1 MSCTSCG
8 SNSITSCNCNDNCPN
23 KTSDITLFNGS
34 LSYIDVPAGASLNDV
49 LSLMEMYIANG
60 FADVD
65 LSYAI
70 GAGNCLGLAAGTY
83 SYNQVL
89 TAVIDKL
96 CQVANEAVASVDTSD
111 VELANIVYPAC
122 FSAFTGVT
130 STNLFNAILDAICD
144 QQAQLIPYA
153 DSYDKDDI
161 EKYVPL
167 SILADVISG
176 MVDNSIYV
184 YEHTTVVTSPTLLN
198 ITVNPMKAVVN
209 NIPVYRA
216 NSEVFSLSPT
226 KDIYFLLKDDGGI
239 NKIEQ
244 TIGNPAP
251 STAGNAYLYKI
262 VTNGSGV
269 VSYTEQFA
277 SSPFNAPV
285 LSIPNNYITT
295 SMIADGQV
303 TSVKMA
309 DVVVGASVGDPSV
322 IRVVFNNKGQ
332 IVSAIS
338 NMSLAGLANGQILA
352 YDSLSGGFTNVNQ
365 LSTGLSGYIPVAVGS
380 DFGPSSIEELG
391 SQLTSSKPIEIN
403 LGVPQLNSDAGLNV
417 VEGTFVVP
425 RHNAVVASTFNLV
438 NGTMIYVTSTNGTF
452 TSVGFWGVEN
462 GAWVKL

>member
-34 LSYIDVPAGASLNDV
+34 LSYIEVPAGSSLNDV
-49 LSLMEMYIANG
+49 LSLMEVYIANG

-70 GAGNCLGLAAGTY
+70 GGDNCLGLAAGTY

-96 CQVANEAVASVDTSD
+96 CQVANEAVASVDTND
-111 VELANIVYPAC
+111 VALADIVYPAC
-122 FSAFTGVT
+122 FSAFTGIT
-130 STNLFNAILDAICD
+130 STDLFNEILHAICD
-144 QQAQLIPYA
+144 QQAELIPYA
-153 DSYDKDDI
+153 SSYDKDDI
-161 EKYVPL
+161 QKYVPL

-209 NIPVYRA
+209 NIPVYRSS
-216 NSEVFSLSPT
+216 SEVFSLSPT
-226 KDIYFLLKDDGGI
+226 KDIYFLLKDDGEI
-239 NKIEQ
+239 NKVEQ
-244 TIGNPAP
+244 TIGSPAP
-251 STAGNAYLYKI
+251 STAGVAYLYKI

-269 VSYTEQFA
+269 VTYTEQFT

-285 LSIPNNYITT
+285 LSIPSNYITT
-295 SMIADGQV
+295 TMIADGQV

-332 IVSAIS
+332 IISALS
-338 NMSLAGLANGQILA
+338 NMSLAGLADGQILA

-365 LSTGLSGYIPVAVGS
+365 LSTGLSGYIPVAVGT
-380 DFGPSSIEELG
+380 DFGASSIEELG
-391 SQLTSSKPIEIN
+391 SQLTASKALEIN
-403 LGVPQLNSDAGLNV
+403 LGVPQLNSEAGLNV
-417 VEGTFVVP
+417 VQGTFVVP
-425 RHNAVVASTFNLV
+425 RHDAITASTFGLT
-438 NGTMIYVTSTNGTF
+438 NGTIIYVTSTNATF
-452 TSVGFWGVEN
+452 TVVGFWGVEA

>member
-23 KTSDITLFNGS
+23 KTSDITLFNGN
-34 LSYIDVPAGASLNDV
+34 LSYIEVPSGASLNDV

-60 FADVD
+60 FANVD

-70 GAGNCLGLAAGTY
+70 GAGNCLELAAGTY
-83 SYNQVL
+83 SYNQIL
-89 TAVIDKL
+89 SAVIDKL
-96 CQVANEAVASVDTSD
+96 CQVASEAVASVDTND
-111 VELANIVYPAC
+111 VALADIIYPSC
-122 FSAFTGVT
+122 FSAFTGIT
-130 STNLFNAILDAICD
+130 STDLFNEILSAICS
-144 QQAQLIPYA
+144 QKSELIPYA
-153 DSYDKDDI
+153 ESYSKNDI
-161 EKYVPL
+161 QKYVPL

-209 NIPVYRA
+209 NIPVYRF

-244 TIGNPAP
+244 TIGSPAP
-251 STAGNAYLYKI
+251 STAGVAYLYKI

-269 VSYTEQFA
+269 VSYSEQFS

-295 SMIADGQV
+295 TMIADGQV

-322 IRVVFNNKGQ
+322 IRIVFNNKGQ
-332 IVSAIS
+332 ILSAVS
-338 NMSLAGLANGQILA
+338 NMSLSGLADGQVLA
-352 YDSLSGGFTNVNQ
+352 YDAISGGFTNVTPI
-365 LSTGLSGYIPVAVGS
+365 STGLSGYIPVSVGS
-380 DFGPSSIEELG
+380 DFGPSSIEETG
-391 SQLTSSKPIEIN
+391 SQLTSSKPLEIN
-403 LGVPQLNSDAGLNV
+403 AGTAQLNTDAGLNV
-417 VEGTFVVP
+417 VDGTLVVP
-425 RHNAVVASTFNLV
+425 RHNAIVASTFNLI

>member
-23 KTSDITLFNGS
+23 KTSDITLFNGN

-89 TAVIDKL
+89 SAVIDKL
-96 CQVANEAVASVDTSD
+96 CQVAAEAIAAVDTND
-111 VELANIVYPAC
+111 VALADIVYPAC
-122 FSAFTGVT
+122 FSAFTGLT
-130 STNLFNAILDAICD
+130 STDLFNEILQAICD
-144 QQAQLIPYA
+144 QQAEFIPYA
-153 DSYDKDDI
+153 ASYDKDDI
-161 EKYVPL
+161 QKYIPL

-209 NIPVYRA
+209 NIPVYRP

-239 NKIEQ
+239 NKVEQ

-251 STAGNAYLYKI
+251 STAGVAYLYKI
-262 VTNGSGV
+262 VTDGSGV
-269 VSYTEQFA
+269 VSYSEQFTA
-277 SSPFNAPV
+277 SPFNAPV

-295 SMIADGQV
+295 AMIADGQV

-309 DVVVGASVGDPSV
+309 DVVVGASVGDSSV
-322 IRVVFNNKGQ
+322 VSVTFNNKGQ
-332 IVSAIS
+332 ITSASS
-338 NMSLAGLANGQILA
+338 NMSLSGLADGQVLA
-352 YDSLSGGFTNVNQ
+352 YDSLSGGFTNVTPM
-365 LSTGLSGYIPVAVGS
+365 SSGLNGYIPVAVGS
-380 DFGPSSIEELG
+380 DLGPSSIEELA

-403 LGVPQLNSDAGLNV
+403 VGSPQLNADAGLNV
-417 VEGTFVVP
+417 VDGTLVVP
-425 RHNAVVASTFNLV
+425 RHNAVTASTFSLID
-438 NGTMIYVTSTNGTF
+438 GTMIYVTSTNGTF
-452 TSVGFWGVEN
+452 TSVGFWGVEA

>member
-34 LSYIDVPAGASLNDV
+34 LSYIEVPAGSSLNDV

-60 FADVD
+60 FTDVD

-89 TAVIDKL
+89 TAVINKL
-96 CQVANEAVASVDTSD
+96 CEVASEAVAEIDTDNVD
-111 VELANIVYPAC
+111 LASIVYPAC
-122 FSAFTGVT
+122 FSAFTGLT
-130 STNLFNAILDAICD
+130 STDLFNAILEAICD
-144 QQAQLIPYA
+144 QQSELIVSG
-153 DSYDKDDI
+153 DSYNSTDDV
-161 EKYVPL
+161 KYTPL
-167 SILADVISG
+167 SILSDVISG

-226 KDIYFLLKDDGGI
+226 KDIYFLLKDDGGMS
-239 NKIEQ
+239 KIEQ
-244 TIGNPAP
+244 TIGSPAP
-251 STAGNAYLYKI
+251 STTGFAYLYKI

-269 VSYTEQFA
+269 VTYTEQFA

-309 DVVVGASVGDPSV
+309 DVVVGTSVGDPSV

-332 IVSAIS
+332 IISALS
-338 NMSLAGLANGQILA
+338 NMSLAGLADGQILA

-380 DFGPSSIEELG
+380 DFGASSIEELG
-391 SQLTSSKPIEIN
+391 SQLTASKALEIN
-403 LGVPQLNSDAGLNV
+403 LGVPQLNSEAGLNV
-417 VEGTFVVP
+417 VQGTFVVP
-425 RHNAVVASTFNLV
+425 RHNAVTASTFGLI
-438 NGTMIYVTSTNGTF
+438 NGTIIYVTSTNGTF
-452 TSVGFWGVEN
+452 TSVGFWGVEA